1 MSTLPSFVKPL
12 GLDLIVRPGGKVVLI
27 ELQHHFGRSGL
38 LHLYPAASAPYRKM
52 VRRLRR
58 HFGTAPEIN
67 FRLQKI
73 CASKIATYRALACH
87 QPASLVYQWWKPSV
101 KKWLDG
107 LTSEF
112 ILSKPPRGSCG
123 RGILLFRR
131 RHFGPDSLPRFLSGP
146 LLLQE
151 YTESKRIIDDLG
163 RPHMGCIRHIVVLIS
178 DGKSLGF
185 MHLPPYW
192 RVSPAPFLDHPERS
206 AFTANIS
213 TGAYPEPVSDADRA
227 AVTAAAEEI
236 SSRLIG
242 KITGQGPP
250 PPGPSTAVS
259 PEGTFPDFWP
269 EEPDN
274 GAADRRGTVD
284 KCPPLG

>member
-1 MSTLPSFVKPL
+1 MKGLPSFVKPL
-12 GLDLIVRPGGKVVLI
+12 GLDLIIRPGGEVVLI
-27 ELQHHFGRSGL
+27 ELQHHFGRSGM
-38 LHLYPAASAPYRKM
+38 LHLYPSAAARYRKE
-52 VRRLRR
+52 VRRLRQDI
-58 HFGTAPEIN
+58 GTAPEIN

-73 CASKIATYRALACH
+73 CASKIVTYRALARH

-151 YTESKRIIDDLG
+151 YTESKKIADDLG
-163 RPHMGCIRHIVVLIS
+163 RPHMGCIRHIVVLVS

-185 MHLPPYW
+185 MHLPSYW
-192 RVSPAPFLDHPERS
+192 RVSPSPFLDHPERS

-213 TGAYPEPVSDADRA
+213 TGAYAAPVDGADRA
-227 AVTAAAEEI
+227 AVTAAAEQIASE
-236 SSRLIG
+236 LIG
-242 KITGQGPP
+242 EITGQEPP
-250 PPGPSTAVS
+250 PPGPSATVS
-259 PEGTFPDFWP
+259 PEGSFPDLWP
-269 EEPDN
+269 
-274 GAADRRGTVD
+274 DRSVGT
-284 KCPPLG
+284 PPSRS

>member
-1 MSTLPSFVKPL
+1 MKSLPSFVKPL
-12 GLDLIVRPGGKVVLI
+12 GLDLIVRPGGEVVLV

-38 LHLYPAASAPYRKM
+38 LHLYPAASAPYRKK
-52 VRRLRR
+52 VRRLRQ

-73 CASKIATYRALACH
+73 CASKIATYRALARY

-101 KKWLDG
+101 RKWLDG
-107 LTSEF
+107 LTSEY

-131 RHFGPDSLPRFLSGP
+131 CDFGPDSLPRFLSGP

-151 YTESKRIIDDLG
+151 YAESKEIIDDLG
-163 RPHMGCIRHIVVLIS
+163 RPHMGCIRHIVVLIC

-185 MHLPPYW
+185 MHLPSYW
-192 RVSPAPFLDHPERS
+192 RVSQSPFIGRPERS

-213 TGAYPEPVSDADRA
+213 TGAYPVPVNDDDRA
-227 AVTAAAEEI
+227 VVTAAAEEI

-242 KITGQGPP
+242 KITGLEPP
-250 PPGPSTAVS
+250 PPGLSTTVS
-259 PEGTFPDFWP
+259 PEGTFPDLWP
-269 EEPDN
+269 EGPDN
-274 GAADRRGTVD
+274 A
-284 KCPPLG
+284 PPSDNRSTGNC